1 MGVFS
6 TDGYSFFF
14 FFFFNRSVFA
24 VEEILFSLRV
34 G

>member
-6 TDGYSFFF
+6 TDGYSFFSF
-14 FFFFNRSVFA
+14 SFFNRSVFA
-24 VEEILFSLRV
+24 VEEIQFSLRV